1 MVRVFGSWCACDV
14 SEWFTLLSPLRVDTF
29 LLREPRSGRKT
40 TIYAQAKNVVILS
53 RIPKSPTGI
62 VGNPRVSTMT
72 DFLLHCFFIVLIVP
86 FLLFFYEVF
95 IFVCP
100 PFFETVVSPFLRIFR
115 KKVILISIDDWVA
128 VGISSRESFRSLKF
142 KLGRLLE
149 LFSIKSATAV
159 VVVSQHLFN
168 LYKPYNRNI
177 IYAPNGADVEKIEKI
192 RSRKMFE
199 EPVIA
204 YFGGI
209 EIWRGID
216 LLIDAFRLVRR
227 KGVRVKLL
235 IMGTG
240 MAFEEMRK
248 YAKGDPDII
257 FTGHVDHDVG
267 ISYLKAARVA
277 VIPNR
282 KCIASQSI
290 SSIKCF
296 EYIACE
302 IPSVVT
308 DSGEHAY
315 WVRKLSTGIV
325 VKDTAESLAEGILR
339 LLTDR
344 RLYAR
349 IKQNCRKHKWEVDFR
364 NTRRTY
370 IDAMSKLLEFQPY
383 HYK

>member
-1 MVRVFGSWCACDV
+1 MTRVFGSWCACDV

-29 LLREPRSGRKT
+29 LLREPRTDRKT
-40 TIYAQAKNVVILS
+40 TIYVQGKNVLILS

-62 VGNPRVSTMT
+62 VGNPRAPTMT
-72 DFLLHCFFIVLIVP
+72 DFLFYCFFTVLIAP

-128 VGISSRESFRSLKF
+128 IGISSRRSSRGLRLK
-142 KLGRLLE
+142 LERLLE
-149 LFSIKSATAV
+149 VLAIKSATAV

-168 LYKPYNRNI
+168 LYKPYNRNV

-199 EPVIA
+199 EPVVA

-227 KGVRVKLL
+227 KGVRAKLL

-240 MAFEEMRK
+240 MAFEKMTT
-248 YAKGDPDII
+248 YAKDDPDII

-302 IPSVVT
+302 TPSVVT

-315 WVRKLSTGIV
+315 WVSKLGTGIV
-325 VKDTAESLAEGILR
+325 VEDTAESLAEGILK

-344 RLYAR
+344 RLYVK
-349 IKQNCRKHKWEVDFR
+349 IKRNCRKHKWKVDFR
-364 NTRRTY
+364 NTRRAY
-370 IDAMSKLLEFQPY
+370 VDMMSKLLEFQPQSS
-383 HYK
+383 